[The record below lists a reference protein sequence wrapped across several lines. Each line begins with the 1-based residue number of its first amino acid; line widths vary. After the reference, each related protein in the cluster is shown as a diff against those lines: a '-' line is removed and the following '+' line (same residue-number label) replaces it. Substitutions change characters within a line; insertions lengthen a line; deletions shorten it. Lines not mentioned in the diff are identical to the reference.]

1 VKSLPPQNVL
11 LYWSNHNTFFD
22 EIESLLM
29 QTEGKSS
36 RRAQI
41 KQTMLRLENG
51 EARKGKD
58 YKFLVGFESDALYEL
73 RWQFSHL
80 STNRPARLILS
91 SLEPTISIALLWHIK
106 NPELSADN
114 QRLLQNKACLEAI
127 NRKREILG

>member
-1 VKSLPPQNVL
+1 
-11 LYWSNHNTFFD
+11 
-22 EIESLLM
+22 M

-80 STNRPARLILS
+80 STNRPARLTLS
-91 SLEPTISIALLWHIK
+91 SLEPTISIALLWHLK
-106 NPELSADN
+106 NSELSADN